1 LNAYIHVP
9 FCTSF
14 CSYCDFTSFA
24 GNENRIPEYVSALCA
39 EIESSDLHGPLQ
51 TIYFGGGTPS
61 LLNPS
66 QISSVLEALRC
77 KADFASDVEISTE
90 SNPDSVDLEK
100 LEGYRRVGINRL
112 SLGAQAAQD
121 ELLITLGRRHDVEK
135 VFKAVRSAR
144 SAGFKN
150 INLDIMLGLP
160 GGNMGM
166 LQETLER
173 YLPLNPEHVSLYALQ
188 VEVGTPLAE
197 KVKRGLVVPDEDEQA
212 DQYAWAQGCLS
223 SCGWRQYEVSNF
235 SKPSMECRHNLSVWR
250 GEDYQGFGVS
260 AVGTK
265 GLQRRTNT
273 GDLNDY
279 LSQACAGCF
288 QPEIENLSKET
299 RQYEKVMLGLRTREG
314 VSRGLILSVGGDS
327 QTLESLIRDGWL
339 LEKGDLVAAAPKTYF
354 VLHGVLLRLLN

>member
-1 LNAYIHVP
+1 
-9 FCTSF
+9 
-14 CSYCDFTSFA
+14 
-24 GNENRIPEYVSALCA
+24 VSALCA

-135 VFKAVRSAR
+135 VFKAVRSAH
-144 SAGFKN
+144 SAGFEN

-250 GEDYQGFGVS
+250 GED
-260 AVGTK
+260 
-265 GLQRRTNT
+265 
-273 GDLNDY
+273 LNDY